1 MGKQR
6 KKSQKTEKMKFL
18 IFGILSSSV
27 KAQSQESA
35 CDQLFAQQLKV
46 TPNPCKDRTFAG
58 KCRQKCPETVFEA
71 LPRSATE
78 LCIDAFSFCGQIK
91 QTQCNIASVKM
102 GCKKTRD
109 ACDEDFTAQIQQD
122 EDSKPKCT
130 DERFCGFFFSAL
142 PCNSPAMANNREKYY
157 DDCPVACGNP
167 DCIAPVTPEPATTP
181 VQDSSCTDES
191 KYCNVMI
198 MGKVGICKDPEQKE
212 AMMAMC
218 KKSCSLC
225 DEVNS
230 AKATV
235 TCRDY
240 SKKCSTVPLWRCS
253 LKRTS
258 KWVLKLRKLCPKA
271 CQLC

>member
-46 TPNPCKDRTFAG
+46 TPNPFKDRTFAG

-91 QTQCNIASVKM
+91 QTQCNIAGGKM
-102 GCKKTRD
+102 GCKKTCD

-181 VQDSSCTDES
+181 VQDSSCTDKS
-191 KYCNVMI
+191 KYCNAMI

-218 KKSCSLC
+218 KKSCELC
-225 DEVNS
+225 DQDDPS
-230 AKATV
+230 KATV

-240 SKKCSTVPLWRCS
+240 SNKCSTVPIWRCS

-258 KWVLKLRKLCPKA
+258 KWVLKLRKLC
-271 CQLC
+271 